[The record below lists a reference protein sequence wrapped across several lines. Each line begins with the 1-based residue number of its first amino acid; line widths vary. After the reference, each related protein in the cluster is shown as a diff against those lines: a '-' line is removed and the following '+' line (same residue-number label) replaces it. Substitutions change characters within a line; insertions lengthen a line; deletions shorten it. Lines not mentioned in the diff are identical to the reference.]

1 MRSFNKAYGKVFV
14 PGRLTLGLM
23 TPFGRTPPMARPD
36 DSWELGALADELEFS
51 ALWARDV
58 PLMIPQGSDNTAS
71 ALDDP
76 FLWLTSLAGATRN
89 IALGTA
95 AIVLPLR
102 HPLHVAKAALSLDR
116 LSGGRFILG
125 LGSGDR
131 PTEFAAFGLDH
142 ESRRETFR
150 DHWAVLRAALATAA
164 GEREPLLALTDGYG
178 LMEAPQ
184 VEIPKVVVG
193 SARQSLQWIAEHA
206 DAWATYH
213 RIEARQQG
221 RIRLW
226 QQALDQKTPG
236 ARKPFI
242 QSLQLDLLESP
253 AAPAEPIELGTRTGR
268 QALIDYLHRLKDLGV
283 AHVLFNLAD
292 SKRPF
297 REVICELGEDVLPH
311 L

>member
-1 MRSFNKAYGKVFV
+1 
-14 PGRLTLGLM
+14 
-23 TPFGRTPPMARPD
+23 
-36 DSWELGALADELEFS
+36 
-51 ALWARDV
+51 
-58 PLMIPQGSDNTAS
+58 
-71 ALDDP
+71 
-76 FLWLTSLAGATRN
+76 LTSLAGATRR

-102 HPLHVAKAALSLDR
+102 RPLHVAKAALSLDR
-116 LSGGRFILG
+116 LSGGRSILG

-131 PTEFAAFGLDH
+131 PAEFAAFGLDH
-142 ESRRETFR
+142 ESRRDTFR
-150 DHWAVLRAALATAA
+150 DHWAVLHAALATAV
-164 GEREPLLALTDGYG
+164 GEREPLLALTGGYEI
-178 LMEAPQ
+178 MDVPRS
-184 VEIPKVVVG
+184 EIPMVVVG

-226 QQALDQKTPG
+226 HQALDQKTPD

-253 AAPAEPIELGTRTGR
+253 AAPAEPIELGMRTGR
-268 QALIDYLHRLKDLGV
+268 QALVDYLHRLKDLGV

-292 SKRPF
+292 SNRPF
-297 REVICELGEDVLPH
+297 QEVIRELGEDVPPH